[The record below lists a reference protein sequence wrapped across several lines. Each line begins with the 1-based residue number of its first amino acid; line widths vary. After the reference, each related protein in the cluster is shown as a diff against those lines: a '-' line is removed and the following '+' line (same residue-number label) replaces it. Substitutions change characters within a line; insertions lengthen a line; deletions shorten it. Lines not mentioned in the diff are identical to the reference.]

1 MVCVWPN
8 ADVGCA
14 NAEVEAS
21 AGGWPKLG
29 WPKADFPKVEVDE
42 EADPKALVPLDD
54 GNDVP
59 PKTEVGGALAKALN
73 ADGFDAV
80 PPPKTEVLELLP
92 NAEVA

>member
-1 MVCVWPN
+1 VVCVWPN
-8 ADVGCA
+8 ADVGCP
-14 NAEVEAS
+14 NAEVVAS

-29 WPKADFPKVEVDE
+29 WPKADFPKVEVDAE
-42 EADPKALVPLDD
+42 VDPNALVPLDD

-59 PKTEVGGALAKALN
+59 PKTEVAGALALN

-80 PPPKTEVLELLP
+80 PPPNTEVLELLP